1 MLVVKKKSIFAVT
14 GRETMNVNA
23 KQLICKFC
31 GIMIFFLFIFDKF
44 WFPRLWLFLAILD
57 ISFLLVHFNYKSK
70 FNVTPYR
77 STSFLAA
84 GSAGTYLLYA
94 LNKNSDGYILAWY
107 TFWNELCDKD
117 FGALSAYHV
126 FLLIMGVIAIVF
138 FVYFACTGRKN
149 IISRIVK
156 AIKTLT
162 KRVFHEKTEKE
173 KEKNEGD
180 LYLGGI
186 FSERKQDIE
195 RLGKLLQHN
204 NVVGV
209 TSEWGNGKTFMVDR
223 FCENSQN
230 EYYII
235 KIHVLAYKY
244 GEIDTVLIDQISQF
258 LASEGVYSSASSAFK
273 RLWKNSYISTLK
285 YALLG
290 GWANEEKQSDI
301 FFTLSA
307 DIKKTGKKVLVI
319 FEDLER
325 VSNAEDVKRVWA
337 IVNEIE
343 SEYFKVIYE
352 YDKTGFDR
360 LNLGADYREKFIPVE
375 MSLSKVTYR
384 TMAEQLMMDLNM
396 NQELN
401 DIKIS
406 EESFVS
412 SAKSAFISPAAYI
425 ESGGCLPIYRGLFQ
439 GANSLENHVTA
450 RKVKNFLLEVKPF
463 LSENKKMDKN
473 QFHTALAFYV
483 LKYFY
488 YECYEKLQQKVAL
501 SELPLFYWNG
511 EQVSYE
517 LYTGVLASGG
527 VNKENGNE
535 IAKNVKAQWIL
546 NVFKYTDYPGYNN
559 TGKNRPYHEK
569 FAKEKEYQCK
579 IDHMIW
585 HLLGSGIDMD
595 TDYKFWLD
603 SFDSE
608 VLQAAP
614 GKGSLQKWSSFE
626 NKIYGTHGESGRQS
640 LLLYEDNLMLGL
652 ADTYYLYDK
661 SSQDWEIFLTFFIS
675 IGYLSEMGTLLLR
688 VLSIALKTKDKSDL
702 LIKKCL
708 SIFNQAK
715 IVGHLNDKEE
725 YYLFI
730 TGFIECV
737 TKGMNSEEKK
747 EKLSQ
752 IPRKLYV
759 LKSGQVKER
768 VAVLEEARKIFQ
780 ELDNAD
786 WRYKDYVKEIDPFI
800 DKNEELIRYPN
811 RVLY

>member
-1 MLVVKKKSIFAVT
+1 MLVVKKKSIFAVI

-156 AIKTLT
+156 AIKTLK
-162 KRVFHEKTEKE
+162 KRVFHENTEKE

-195 RLGKLLQHN
+195 RLGKLLQYN

-285 YALLG
+285 YVLLG

-343 SEYFKVIYE
+343 SENFKVIYE

-384 TMAEQLMMDLNM
+384 TMAEQFMADLNM
-396 NQELN
+396 NQELH
-401 DIKIS
+401 DIKIPG
-406 EESFVS
+406 EFVVT
-412 SAKSAFISPAAYI
+412 SAKSAFTLLAAYI
-425 ESGGCLPIYRGLFQ
+425 ENGGCLPVYRGLFQ

-450 RKVKNFLLEVKPF
+450 RKVKNFLFEVKPF
-463 LSENKKMDKN
+463 LSENKEMDKD
-473 QFHTALAFYV
+473 QFHTALAFYM

-501 SELPLFYWNG
+501 SDLPLFYWNG

-517 LYTGVLASGG
+517 LYTRVLARGE
-527 VNKENGNE
+527 VNKENKNE
-535 IAKNVKAQWIL
+535 IAENVNAQWIL

-559 TGKNRPYHEK
+559 TGENRPYHETS
-569 FAKEKEYQCK
+569 AKEKEYQCK
-579 IDHMIW
+579 IDHLIW
-585 HLLGSGIDMD
+585 HLLGSGIDMN
-595 TDYKFWLD
+595 TDYKSWMD
-603 SFDSE
+603 SFDRE

-614 GKGSLQKWSSFE
+614 TKNSLQKWWSFK

-640 LLLYEDNLMLGL
+640 LLSYEDDLMLGL
-652 ADTYYLYDK
+652 ADAYYIYDRGSK
-661 SSQDWEIFLTFFIS
+661 DWEKFLSFFTS
-675 IGYLSEMGTLLLR
+675 IGCLSEMGTLLLR
-688 VLSIALKTKDKSDL
+688 VLSLALKTKDKLDL
-702 LIKKCL
+702 LIKCL
-708 SIFNQAK
+708 SIFNQAE
-715 IVGHLNDKEE
+715 IVGHLNEKEE

-730 TGFIECV
+730 TDFIEYV
-737 TKGMNSEEKK
+737 TKELNSEEKK

-752 IPRKLYV
+752 IPGKLYV
-759 LKSGQVKER
+759 LKSGQVKES
-768 VAVLEEARKIFQ
+768 VAVLEGARKIFHK
-780 ELDNAD
+780 LDKAN
-786 WRYKDYVKEIDPFI
+786 WRYKDCVKEIDQFI
-800 DKNEELIRYPN
+800 DKNEELIRCPN

>member
-1 MLVVKKKSIFAVT
+1 
-14 GRETMNVNA
+14 
-23 KQLICKFC
+23 
-31 GIMIFFLFIFDKF
+31 
-44 WFPRLWLFLAILD
+44 
-57 ISFLLVHFNYKSK
+57 
-70 FNVTPYR
+70 
-77 STSFLAA
+77 
-84 GSAGTYLLYA
+84 
-94 LNKNSDGYILAWY
+94 
-107 TFWNELCDKD
+107 
-117 FGALSAYHV
+117 
-126 FLLIMGVIAIVF
+126 
-138 FVYFACTGRKN
+138 
-149 IISRIVK
+149 
-156 AIKTLT
+156 
-162 KRVFHEKTEKE
+162 
-173 KEKNEGD
+173 
-180 LYLGGI
+180 
-186 FSERKQDIE
+186 
-195 RLGKLLQHN
+195 
-204 NVVGV
+204 
-209 TSEWGNGKTFMVDR
+209 
-223 FCENSQN
+223 
-230 EYYII
+230 
-235 KIHVLAYKY
+235 
-244 GEIDTVLIDQISQF
+244 
-258 LASEGVYSSASSAFK
+258 
-273 RLWKNSYISTLK
+273 
-285 YALLG
+285 
-290 GWANEEKQSDI
+290 
-301 FFTLSA
+301 
-307 DIKKTGKKVLVI
+307 
-319 FEDLER
+319 
-325 VSNAEDVKRVWA
+325 
-337 IVNEIE
+337 
-343 SEYFKVIYE
+343 
-352 YDKTGFDR
+352 
-360 LNLGADYREKFIPVE
+360 
-375 MSLSKVTYR
+375 
-384 TMAEQLMMDLNM
+384 MMDLNM

-652 ADTYYLYDK
+652 ADTYY
-661 SSQDWEIFLTFFIS
+661 SFI
-675 IGYLSEMGTLLLR
+675 I
-688 VLSIALKTKDKSDL
+688 
-702 LIKKCL
+702 
-708 SIFNQAK
+708 
-715 IVGHLNDKEE
+715 
-725 YYLFI
+725 
-730 TGFIECV
+730 
-737 TKGMNSEEKK
+737 
-747 EKLSQ
+747 
-752 IPRKLYV
+752 
-759 LKSGQVKER
+759 
-768 VAVLEEARKIFQ
+768 
-780 ELDNAD
+780 
-786 WRYKDYVKEIDPFI
+786 
-800 DKNEELIRYPN
+800 
-811 RVLY
+811 

>member
-1 MLVVKKKSIFAVT
+1 MLVVKKKSIFAVI

-156 AIKTLT
+156 AIKTLK
-162 KRVFHEKTEKE
+162 KRVFHENTEKE

-195 RLGKLLQHN
+195 RLGKLLQYN

-285 YALLG
+285 YVLLG

-343 SEYFKVIYE
+343 SENFKVIYE

-384 TMAEQLMMDLNM
+384 TMAEQFMADLNM
-396 NQELN
+396 NQELH
-401 DIKIS
+401 DIKIPG
-406 EESFVS
+406 EFVVT
-412 SAKSAFISPAAYI
+412 SAKSAFTLLAAYI
-425 ESGGCLPIYRGLFQ
+425 ENGGCLPVYRGLFQ

-450 RKVKNFLLEVKPF
+450 RKVKNFLFEVKPF
-463 LSENKKMDKN
+463 LSENKEMDKD
-473 QFHTALAFYV
+473 QFHTALAFYM

-501 SELPLFYWNG
+501 SDLPLFYWNG

-517 LYTGVLASGG
+517 LYTRVLARGE
-527 VNKENGNE
+527 VNKENKNE
-535 IAKNVKAQWIL
+535 IAENVNAQWIL
-546 NVFKYTDYPGYNN
+546 NVFKYTDYPGHNN
-559 TGKNRPYHEK
+559 TGENRPYHETS
-569 FAKEKEYQCK
+569 AKEKEYQCK
-579 IDHMIW
+579 IDHLIW
-585 HLLGSGIDMD
+585 HLLGSGIDMN
-595 TDYKFWLD
+595 TDYKSWMD
-603 SFDSE
+603 SFDRE

-614 GKGSLQKWSSFE
+614 TKNSLQKWWSFK

-640 LLLYEDNLMLGL
+640 LLSYEDDLMLGL
-652 ADTYYLYDK
+652 ADAYYIYDRGSK
-661 SSQDWEIFLTFFIS
+661 DWEKFLSFFTS
-675 IGYLSEMGTLLLR
+675 IGCLSEMGTLLLR
-688 VLSIALKTKDKSDL
+688 VLSLALKTKDKLDL
-702 LIKKCL
+702 LIKCL
-708 SIFNQAK
+708 SIFNQAE
-715 IVGHLNDKEE
+715 IVGHLNEKEE

-730 TGFIECV
+730 TDFIEYV
-737 TKGMNSEEKK
+737 TKELNSEEKK

-752 IPRKLYV
+752 IPGKLYV
-759 LKSGQVKER
+759 LKSGQVKES
-768 VAVLEEARKIFQ
+768 VAVLEGARKIFHK
-780 ELDNAD
+780 LDKAN
-786 WRYKDYVKEIDPFI
+786 WRYKDCVKEIDQFI
-800 DKNEELIRYPN
+800 DKNEELIRCPN

>member
-44 WFPRLWLFLAILD
+44 WFPRLLLFLAILD

-162 KRVFHEKTEKE
+162 KRVFRENTEKE

-186 FSERKQDIE
+186 FPERKQDIE
-195 RLGKLLQHN
+195 RLGKLLQYN

-258 LASEGVYSSASSAFK
+258 LASEGIYSSASSAFK

-343 SEYFKVIYE
+343 SENFKVIYE

-406 EESFVS
+406 GESFVS

-450 RKVKNFLLEVKPF
+450 RKVKNFLLEVKAF
-463 LSENKKMDKN
+463 LSENKEMDKN

-517 LYTGVLASGG
+517 LYTRVLARGE
-527 VNKENGNE
+527 VNKENKNV
-535 IAKNVKAQWIL
+535 IAENVKAQWIL

-559 TGKNRPYHEK
+559 TGENRPYHETS
-569 FAKEKEYQCK
+569 AKEKEYQCK
-579 IDHMIW
+579 IDHLIW
-585 HLLGSGIDMD
+585 HLLGSGIDMN
-595 TDYKFWLD
+595 TDYKSWMD
-603 SFDSE
+603 SFDRE

-614 GKGSLQKWSSFE
+614 TKNSLQKWWSFK
-626 NKIYGTHGESGRQS
+626 NKMYGTHGESGRQS
-640 LLLYEDNLMLGL
+640 LLSYEDDLMLGL
-652 ADTYYLYDK
+652 ADAYYIYDRGSK
-661 SSQDWEIFLTFFIS
+661 DWEKFLSFFTS
-675 IGYLSEMGTLLLR
+675 IGCLSEMGTLLLR
-688 VLSIALKTKDKSDL
+688 VLSLALKTKDKLDL
-702 LIKKCL
+702 LIKCL
-708 SIFNQAK
+708 SIFNQAE
-715 IVGHLNDKEE
+715 IVGHLNEKEE

-730 TGFIECV
+730 TDFIEYV
-737 TKGMNSEEKK
+737 TKELNSEEKK

-759 LKSGQVKER
+759 VKSGQVEES
-768 VAVLEEARKIFQ
+768 VTVLKEAREIFH
-780 ELDNAD
+780 ELDKAN
-786 WRYKDYVKEIDPFI
+786 WQYKGCAKEIDQFI
-800 DKNEELIRYPN
+800 DKNEELIKNKNSVQY
-811 RVLY
+811 

>member
-14 GRETMNVNA
+14 GRETMNV
-23 KQLICKFC
+23 KQQICKFC

-162 KRVFHEKTEKE
+162 KRVFHENTEKE

-343 SEYFKVIYE
+343 SENFKVIYE

-384 TMAEQLMMDLNM
+384 TMAEQFMADLNM
-396 NQELN
+396 NQELH
-401 DIKIS
+401 DIKIPG
-406 EESFVS
+406 EFVVT
-412 SAKSAFISPAAYI
+412 SAKSAFTLLAAYI
-425 ESGGCLPIYRGLFQ
+425 ENGGCLPVYRGLFQ

-450 RKVKNFLLEVKPF
+450 RKVKNFLFEVKPF
-463 LSENKKMDKN
+463 LSENKEMDKD
-473 QFHTALAFYV
+473 QFHTALAFYM

-501 SELPLFYWNG
+501 SDLPLFYWNG

-517 LYTGVLASGG
+517 LYTRVLARGE
-527 VNKENGNE
+527 VNKENKNE
-535 IAKNVKAQWIL
+535 IAENVNAQWIL

-559 TGKNRPYHEK
+559 TGENRPYHETS
-569 FAKEKEYQCK
+569 AKEKEYQCK
-579 IDHMIW
+579 IDHLIW
-585 HLLGSGIDMD
+585 HLLGSGIDMN
-595 TDYKFWLD
+595 TDYKSWMD
-603 SFDSE
+603 SFDRE

-614 GKGSLQKWSSFE
+614 TKNSLQKWWSFK
-626 NKIYGTHGESGRQS
+626 NKIYGTHGESGRES
-640 LLLYEDNLMLGL
+640 LLSYEDDLMLGL
-652 ADTYYLYDK
+652 ADAYYIYDRGSK
-661 SSQDWEIFLTFFIS
+661 DWEKFLSFFTS
-675 IGYLSEMGTLLLR
+675 IGCLSEMGTLLLR
-688 VLSIALKTKDKSDL
+688 VLSLALKTKDKLDL
-702 LIKKCL
+702 LIKCL
-708 SIFNQAK
+708 SIFNQAE
-715 IVGHLNDKEE
+715 IVGHLNEKEE

-730 TGFIECV
+730 TDFIECV
-737 TKGMNSEEKK
+737 TKGMKSEEKK

-752 IPRKLYV
+752 IPGKLYG
-759 LKSGQVKER
+759 LKSGQVKES
-768 VAVLEEARKIFQ
+768 VAVLEEARKIFHK
-780 ELDNAD
+780 LDKAN
-786 WRYKDYVKEIDPFI
+786 WRYKDCVKEIDQFI
-800 DKNEELIRYPN
+800 DKNEELIRCPN